1 MPLDEGHVDPVARNC
16 ECGHVLRATL
26 VVEPRLVLLFLE
38 RSVISIVHLAIRA
51 TARNH
56 RKRAARGYS
65 GRKIRAARRNGSR
78 QTYM

>member
-1 MPLDEGHVDPVARNC
+1 MPLDEGHDGPVARNC

-56 RKRAARGYS
+56 RKRAGGL
-65 GRKIRAARRNGSR
+65 GRQRAQDLSR
-78 QTYM
+78 TEQRKQT